1 MVDRDI
7 TVRFY
12 EIEPNNV
19 GQPSAEQ
26 MLRQIYDL
34 HANDREKDVGAVL
47 RLEYLEERNG
57 LLVGDITRVQT
68 ENLPSHVTDDSA
80 DPLPVDQIG
89 HHAAFCF
96 DPETNYVALQYDIK
110 IGIGRFAN
118 YLGQFSKETEFG
130 YLPVLNKEGLS
141 KFRNE
146 TPQRMTVKIA
156 KVKNFKAVQDELTD
170 FEEGLEKFS
179 DLFDAPMIE
188 VTMWH
193 TGEDGSLDRARTLN
207 TIRRWLKFREEI
219 KGIKKIEGDTLETD
233 EAFNFIKQLLKE
245 QATLELPNKDV
256 SEGRRIRVDYAKKC
270 YDKHRRFLRG
280 LAGLE

>member
-1 MVDRDI
+1 MVDRDV

-12 EIEPNNV
+12 EIAPNNP
-19 GQPSAEQ
+19 GQAGVEQ

-47 RLEYLEERNG
+47 RLEHLDDRNG
-57 LLVGDITRVQT
+57 LLVGDITRVQR

-80 DPLPVDQIG
+80 ESLPVDQIG

-96 DPETNYVALQYDIK
+96 DPETSYVALQYDIK
-110 IGIGRFAN
+110 IGIGRFTN
-118 YLGQFSKETEFG
+118 YLGQFVRDTEFG
-130 YLPVLNKEGLS
+130 YLPALNQEGLA

-146 TPQRMTVKIA
+146 TPQRMTLRISKI
-156 KVKNFKAVQDELTD
+156 KNFKGVRDEITD

-179 DLFDAPMIE
+179 ELFDAPTIE
-188 VTMWH
+188 ITVAH
-193 TGEDGSLDRARTLN
+193 TGEDASLDRARTIN

-219 KGIKKIEGDTLETD
+219 QGIKKIEGATLETD

-245 QATLELPNKDV
+245 QTTLELPNKDV
-256 SEGRRIRVDYAKKC
+256 LEGRRIRVEYAKKC
-270 YDKHRRFLRG
+270 YDKHRKFLRG